1 MMSSGILLLASGLF
15 LFFTGLVQ
23 CLTSRKFLG
32 FLFGIEICLNAANLN
47 LAGFLVIQPQ
57 RADLQTD
64 MVLIIALAAIEAAIG
79 LVIFTWISRNEV
91 KEEFRLL

>member
-1 MMSSGILLLASGLF
+1 METGIVLLAAGLF

-47 LAGFLVIQPQ
+47 LAGFLVIQPH
-57 RADLQTD
+57 RTDLQTGI
-64 MVLIIALAAIEAAIG
+64 VLIIALAAIEAAIG
-79 LVIFTWISRNEV
+79 LVIFTWISRNELN
-91 KEEFRLL
+91 EDFRLI

>member
-1 MMSSGILLLASGLF
+1 METGIVLLAAGLF

-32 FLFGIEICLNAANLN
+32 FLFGIEICLNASNLN
-47 LAGFLVIQPQ
+47 LAGFLVIQPH
-57 RADLQTD
+57 RTDLQTGII
-64 MVLIIALAAIEAAIG
+64 LIIALAAIEAAIG

-91 KEEFRLL
+91 KEDFSLL

>member
-1 MMSSGILLLASGLF
+1 METGIVLLAAGLF

-57 RADLQTD
+57 RTDLQTD
-64 MVLIIALAAIEAAIG
+64 IVLIIALAAIEAAIG
-79 LVIFTWISRNEV
+79 LVIFTWISRNEL
-91 KEEFRLL
+91 KEDFRLI

>member
-1 MMSSGILLLASGLF
+1 METGIVLLAAGLF

-47 LAGFLVIQPQ
+47 LAGFLAIQPQ
-57 RADLQTD
+57 RTDLQTD
-64 MVLIIALAAIEAAIG
+64 IVLIIALAAIEAAIG
-79 LVIFTWISRNEV
+79 LVIFTWISRNEL
-91 KEEFRLL
+91 KEDFRLI